1 MSYIINNSRGQIVA
15 VVGDGTINTTATDLA
30 LVGRAVTNYGEY
42 QNENYVYLLENFANG
57 AAPTQPILGQL
68 WYNSSTDVLS
78 AYNTGNTWTQ
88 IASED
93 YVEAAKISPAF
104 TGVPTAPTAPSGTAN
119 TQLATTAFVTSSP
132 AFAGVPT
139 APTATDATA
148 TAQVATTAF
157 VQNNK
162 VSPVFSGIPIAPT
175 AAYNTNSTQIATTAF
190 VQGEKTSP
198 VFTGVPIAPTAPSG
212 TATNQIA
219 TTAFVTTSPAFAGT
233 PTAPTPSY
241 NNNTNVIA
249 TTAFVQGEKNSPVF
263 VGVPTAPTAGNG
275 TANTQIATTEFVTN
289 AVTPGQLVGTMAI
302 QNASAVNITG
312 GTINNIVPIAIA
324 DGGTG
329 ANSAPQARTNLGL
342 QSGAT
347 TTVGTIA
354 TQNAETVAITGGT
367 ITGLSSPLPIESG
380 GTGGNTAANARL
392 SLGLGTSST
401 QNANNVNI
409 TGGAISGIAP
419 LPVTSGGTGGNT
431 AAIARTNLG
440 LASGAT
446 TTVGTMAVQDN
457 GNVNITGGNITGIAP
472 LPVTS
477 GGTGANTTALARF
490 NLNAV
495 SQNTQIIAGAGLSG
509 GGDLTTDRT
518 LTIASNSNGYGTR
531 YVSTQPPTG
540 GNDGDIW
547 YQIA

>member
-30 LVGRAVTNYGEY
+30 LVGRAVTNYGEF
-42 QNENYVYLLENFANG
+42 QNENYVYLLENFANDT
-57 AAPTQPILGQL
+57 APTQPILGQL

-88 IASED
+88 LASED
-93 YVEAAKISPAF
+93 YVESAKISPAF
-104 TGVPTAPTAPSGTAN
+104 TGVPTAPTAPTGTAN

-139 APTATDATA
+139 APTATVSAST
-148 TAQVATTAF
+148 TQIATTAF

-162 VSPVFSGIPIAPT
+162 VSPAFTGIPTAPT
-175 AAYNTNSTQIATTAF
+175 AAYNTNSTQLATTAF
-190 VQGEKTSP
+190 VQGEKDSP
-198 VFTGVPIAPTAPSG
+198 VFTGSPKAPTATSG
-212 TATNQIA
+212 TSNTQIA
-219 TTAFVTTSPAFAGT
+219 TTAFVTSSPVFAGT
-233 PTAPTPSY
+233 PTAPTAAY
-241 NNNTNVIA
+241 NTNSAQLA
-249 TTAFVQGEKNSPVF
+249 TTAFVQGEKVGPAF
-263 VGVPTAPTAGNG
+263 TGVPTAPTAGNG
-275 TANTQIATTEFVTN
+275 TATTQIATTEFVTN

-302 QNASAVNITG
+302 QNANAVSISG
-312 GTINNIVPIAIA
+312 GTINNIVAIAIA

-329 ANSAPQARTNLGL
+329 ATSAPQARTNLGL

-347 TTVGTIA
+347 TTVGTMAVQDA
-354 TQNAETVAITGGT
+354 TAVAITGGT
-367 ITGLSSPLPIESG
+367 ISGLTSPLPIASG
-380 GTGGNTAANARL
+380 GTGGNTAADARL
-392 SLGLGTSST
+392 SLGLGTSSI

-419 LPVTSGGTGGNT
+419 LPVASGGTGGNT

-446 TTVGTMAVQDN
+446 TTVGTMAVQNN
-457 GNVNITGGNITGIAP
+457 GSVNITGGTITGITP
-472 LPVTS
+472 LPVTA
-477 GGTGANTTALARF
+477 GGTGANTTAGARF

-495 SQNTQIIAGAGLSG
+495 SQNTQIYAGAGLAG

-518 LTIASNSNGYGTR
+518 LSIAANSNGYGTR
-531 YVSTQPPTG
+531 YVSTLPPTG
-540 GNDGDIW
+540 GNNGDIW